1 MSQNRFLAFV
11 LVFFSLVWWSS
22 QARAQTDFGQRIWWK
37 SDHNSMS
44 AEVNRVLGVPSA
56 TYPAAGTPNVNG
68 AHFTNAAGQW
78 PVANQKTNLP
88 FPGKSAPI
96 DVVARV
102 KPASVG
108 AALGRFAAKVSPIGT
123 AVALVTLASELGF
136 TLDNSVSPPV
146 VTKSNADTLTCTVA
160 PCTGFYISTYSTLP
174 TSYTRA
180 QACERVYTH
189 MKATTIGYTYD
200 TGSGGSLGVS
210 WGVTANQG
218 SCYIHRKQGGA
229 NADALYPFVTRAID
243 PQVASQVPSTTGQL
257 ADKIASQSGWPSN
270 SHIRDAIA
278 EAIKNGETIE
288 YDPAQVSG
296 PASVPAGSSSS
307 IAPDGTV
314 TNVTVNHNYTYNGPK
329 VTVTTTT
336 TTTTTAPGGSPVT
349 STRTDTN
356 PAPEATPDEDTGT
369 PTDTALPGQPELYTP
384 EYPEGLKGVWNAKK
398 GQLEGLPILDLL
410 DDMMPNVAG
419 SGTCPSWTIDMDM
432 YIVDYGSHVIAIPCW
447 VWDFGKVV
455 IICSALLLSRRLIFG
470 G

>member
-11 LVFFSLVWWSS
+11 LVFCSLAWWSS

-44 AEVNRVLGVPSA
+44 AEVNRVLGIPSA

-68 AHFTNAAGQW
+68 AHFTNASGQW
-78 PVANQKTNLP
+78 PVANAKTNLP

-96 DVVARV
+96 DVVAKV

-108 AALGRFAAKVSPIGT
+108 AAFGRLAQKVGPLAN
-123 AVALVTLASELGF
+123 AVALVTFAAEVGFILTDNPAGGAPLVAKTDSNATPSSGTYWLASNGATQGRAWTAPGACKIVISTLGGVYTGYLPGESRCTGTKGGF
-136 TLDNSVSPPV
+136 PLGANVGPDPAGNPYPCPAGQYPGTSSCSLTPPSVS
-146 VTKSNADTLTCTVA
+146 S
-160 PCTGFYISTYSTLP
+160 SS
-174 TSYTRA
+174 S
-180 QACERVYTH
+180 E
-189 MKATTIGYTYD
+189 
-200 TGSGGSLGVS
+200 
-210 WGVTANQG
+210 
-218 SCYIHRKQGGA
+218 
-229 NADALYPFVTRAID
+229 
-243 PQVASQVPSTTGQL
+243 L
-257 ADKIASQSGWPSN
+257 ADFIAAQSGWPSN
-270 SHIRDAIA
+270 SHIREALA

-296 PASVPAGSSSS
+296 PASRPGTSSTTT
-307 IAPDGTV
+307 APDGTV
-314 TNVTVNHNYTYNGPK
+314 TTINVTNNYSYTGPK
-329 VTVTTTT
+329 VTVTSTT

-349 STRTDTN
+349 TIRTDTD
-356 PAPEATPDEDTGT
+356 PAPEASPEEDTGT
-369 PTDTALPGQPELYTP
+369 PTDTALPAQPELYTP

-398 GQLEGLPILDLL
+398 AELEGLPILDLL

-419 SGTCPSWTIDMDM
+419 SGSCPSWTIDMDM

>member
-1 MSQNRFLAFV
+1 MSQNRLLACV
-11 LVFFSLVWWSS
+11 LVFCSLVWWST

-56 TYPAAGTPNVNG
+56 TYPSAGTPNVNG

-96 DVVARV
+96 DVVAKV

-108 AALGRFAAKVSPIGT
+108 AAFGRLATKVGPIATFA
-123 AVALVTLASELGF
+123 ALVTFAGEVGFILQDNPNGGPPIVLGAPKTSDGLLF
-136 TLDNSVSPPV
+136 KWQGETYGWPYESGAAACNRMAPLTGAPMHLIEYPSPGLYKCHRTDSLGPVYNLDWITNPSPPAG
-146 VTKSNADTLTCTVA
+146 S
-160 PCTGFYISTYSTLP
+160 PST
-174 TSYTRA
+174 A
-180 QACERVYTH
+180 QA
-189 MKATTIGYTYD
+189 
-200 TGSGGSLGVS
+200 
-210 WGVTANQG
+210 
-218 SCYIHRKQGGA
+218 
-229 NADALYPFVTRAID
+229 F
-243 PQVASQVPSTTGQL
+243 
-257 ADKIASQSGWPSN
+257 ADKIASESGWPSN
-270 SHIRDAIA
+270 SHIRHAIA

-296 PASVPAGSSSS
+296 PASRQGSSSTS
-307 IAPDGTV
+307 TAPDGTV
-314 TNVTVNHNYTYNGPK
+314 TTVTVNHNYTYNGPK
-329 VTVTTTT
+329 VTVTSTT

-349 STRTDTN
+349 STRNDTD
-356 PAPEATPDEDTGT
+356 PAPEASPEEDTGT

-384 EYPEGLKGVWNAKK
+384 EYPEGLKGVWNAKQA
-398 GQLEGLPILDLL
+398 QLQALPILDLL
-410 DDMMPNVAG
+410 GDMMPRVAA

-432 YIVDYGSHVIAIPCW
+432 YIVDYGSHVISIPCW

-455 IICSALLLSRRLIFG
+455 IICCALLLSRRLIFG